1 MVQSG
6 VGGVDGAPPLDF
18 WCVSIF
24 RRDFAFGRNS
34 LMCSTIGCIYY
45 GLQRCWG
52 PVTSYG
58 RHLGFYQKLEIM
70 KKRRKLKSFN
80 AIHVKYDINK
90 QNEQNE
96 KNTVYSE

>member
-1 MVQSG
+1 M
-6 VGGVDGAPPLDF
+6 GGGGGIDGAPPLGF
-18 WCVSIF
+18 CCVSIF
-24 RRDFAFGRNS
+24 RRDFAFGRKS

-70 KKRRKLKSFN
+70 KKRRKLKIFN